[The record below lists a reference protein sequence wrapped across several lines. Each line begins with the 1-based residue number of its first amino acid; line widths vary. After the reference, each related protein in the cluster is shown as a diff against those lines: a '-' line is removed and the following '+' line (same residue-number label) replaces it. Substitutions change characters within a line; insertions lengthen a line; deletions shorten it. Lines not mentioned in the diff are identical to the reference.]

1 MAAPSADYSPQLQTL
16 MGAVGLTSYRALGRA
31 AGVSR
36 TAVDRLRR
44 GQVGGLSVQTLLHLS
59 QALQVSSAEL
69 IAQFSWPVD
78 PPPRPHRQSSPVSDL
93 AIDSEAAQRQR
104 FQADALACLEPWL
117 RQWPTAVAATQRQPD
132 LPASRLLPL
141 TQPWQDLLQ
150 SWGVTAIGEVGIELP
165 YDPQIHQPLQGT
177 VAPGARVRVR
187 YLGYRHGD
195 RLLYR
200 AQVSPVP

>member
-78 PPPRPHRQSSPVSDL
+78 PPPRPHRQSSPVSDS
-93 AIDSEAAQRQR
+93 AIHSEAAQRQR

-165 YDPQIHQPLQGT
+165 YDPQIHQPLQGS